1 MAQPPASSTT
11 PRRHRSSGPDV
22 GELIEAFLEG
32 LASGGASTH
41 TLGAYRRDL
50 RGVADRMATTRG
62 FADIAELRLS
72 QVDSVSL
79 EAAMA
84 AWATDHAP
92 ASVAR
97 AWAAWS
103 SFFTYLI
110 SQGIVRANLTEAAQ
124 RPKPPPPSPK
134 LIAGGD
140 VSERLLSA
148 AAMPEPS
155 SPSAW
160 AERDVALVATL
171 GLTGIGVSEVLSL
184 SLGSLRRD
192 SSGSRVFVTGRAGE
206 EQVVTGAP
214 GQNQV
219 VPLQPSL
226 GDLID
231 AYLASR
237 QAWLGSESP
246 DAAFFIDASAQ
257 PMTSSKVQYLIQRL
271 YERSGL
277 DSQVPEGAAVQ
288 ALHATFAAEALAHWA
303 EVLREGLTAPPSARR
318 RRAR

>member
-1 MAQPPASSTT
+1 MAQPAATSIAT
-11 PRRHRSSGPDV
+11 RRRSSGPRV
-22 GELIEAFLEG
+22 GELIEAFLDQ
-32 LASGGASTH
+32 LASGGGSTH

-50 RGVADRMATTRG
+50 RGVADRMATARG
-62 FADIAELRLS
+62 LSDIAELRLS
-72 QVDSVSL
+72 QVDAAGL
-79 EAAMA
+79 EAGMA
-84 AWATDHAP
+84 TWATDHAP

-110 SQGIVRANLTEAAQ
+110 SQGIARANPTEAAE
-124 RPKPPPPSPK
+124 RPKPPPPAPK
-134 LIAGGD
+134 LIAGED

-148 AAMPEPS
+148 AARPEPS

-160 AERDVALVATL
+160 AERDVALVAIL
-171 GLTGIGVSEVLSL
+171 GLTGLGVSELVSL
-184 SLGSLRRD
+184 SLGSLRR
-192 SSGSRVFVTGRAGE
+192 GPAGGL
-206 EQVVTGAP
+206 VLVTGA
-214 GQNQV
+214 GRQDQV
-219 VPLQPSL
+219 VPLQPGL
-226 GDLID
+226 LDLID

-237 QAWLGSESP
+237 RAWLGSEGP
-246 DAAFFIDASAQ
+246 DAALFIDASAQ

-303 EVLREGLTAPPSARR
+303 EVLREGWTAPPSARR
-318 RRAR
+318 RRTR

>member
-1 MAQPPASSTT
+1 MPLPAATSIATG
-11 PRRHRSSGPDV
+11 RRRSSGPRV
-22 GELIEAFLEG
+22 GELIDSFLDQ

-41 TLGAYRRDL
+41 ALGAYRRDL
-50 RGVADRMATTRG
+50 RGVADRLVTAQGLDDVSR
-62 FADIAELRLS
+62 LRLA
-72 QVDSVSL
+72 QVDSAAL

-84 AWATDHAP
+84 TWATDHAP

-110 SQGIVRANLTEAAQ
+110 SQGLARANPTEAAE
-124 RPKPPPPSPK
+124 RPKPPPPAPK

-155 SPSAW
+155 SSSAW

-171 GLTGIGVSEVLSL
+171 GLTGLGVSELLSL

-192 SSGSRVFVTGRAGE
+192 ASGGLVLVTGTAGQD
-206 EQVVTGAP
+206 QVVLHP
-214 GQNQV
+214 G
-219 VPLQPSL
+219 PA
-226 GDLID
+226 DLID

-237 QAWLGSESP
+237 KAWLGSESP

-277 DSQVPEGAAVQ
+277 DSQVPEGSAVL

-303 EVLREGLTAPPSARR
+303 EVLRDTLAPPPTARR

>member
-1 MAQPPASSTT
+1 MAQPAANSIAT
-11 PRRHRSSGPDV
+11 RQRRSSGPRL
-22 GELIEAFLEG
+22 GELIDAFLDQ
-32 LASGGASTH
+32 LASGGVSTH
-41 TLGAYRRDL
+41 TVGAYRRDL
-50 RGVADRMATTRG
+50 RGVAGRLATAQGLDDVSR
-62 FADIAELRLS
+62 LRLS
-72 QVDSVSL
+72 QIDSAAL
-79 EAAMA
+79 EAGMA

-110 SQGIVRANLTEAAQ
+110 SEGIARANPTQVAQ
-124 RPKPPPPSPK
+124 RPKPPPPAPK

-148 AAMPEPS
+148 AAIPEPS

-171 GLTGIGVSEVLSL
+171 GLTGLGVSELVSL
-184 SLGSLRRD
+184 GLGSLRRD
-192 SSGSRVFVTGRAGE
+192 SSGGLVL
-206 EQVVTGAP
+206 VTGAAW
-214 GQNQV
+214 QDQV
-219 VPLQPSL
+219 VPLHPGL
-226 GDLID
+226 ADLID

-237 QAWLGSESP
+237 KAWLGSESA
-246 DAAFFIDASAQ
+246 DAALFIDASAQ

-277 DSQVPEGAAVQ
+277 DSQVPEGTA
-288 ALHATFAAEALAHWA
+288 
-303 EVLREGLTAPPSARR
+303 VLRDALVPPPPG
-318 RRAR
+318 

>member
-1 MAQPPASSTT
+1 MAQPAASSTA
-11 PRRHRSSGPDV
+11 PRRRRSSGPRV
-22 GELIEAFLEG
+22 GELVDAFLDQ

-50 RGVADRMATTRG
+50 VGVAGRMSAAHGLDDVSR
-62 FADIAELRLS
+62 LRLA
-72 QVDSVSL
+72 QVDFVAL
-79 EAAMA
+79 EAGLA

-110 SQGIVRANLTEAAQ
+110 SQGIARANPTEAAQ
-124 RPKPPPPSPK
+124 RPKPPPPAPK

-140 VSERLLSA
+140 VSQRLLSA

-171 GLTGIGVSEVLSL
+171 GLTGLGVSELLSL
-184 SLGSLRRD
+184 NLGSLRRD
-192 SSGSRVFVTGRAGE
+192 SSGGLVL
-206 EQVVTGAP
+206 VTGAA
-214 GQNQV
+214 GQDQM
-219 VPLQPSL
+219 VPLQPGL
-226 GDLID
+226 ADLID

-237 QAWLGSESP
+237 KAWLGSESP
-246 DAAFFIDASAQ
+246 NAAFFIDASAQ

-277 DSQVPEGAAVQ
+277 DSQVPEGTAVQ
-288 ALHATFAAEALAHWA
+288 GLHATFVAEALAHWA
-303 EVLREGLTAPPSARR
+303 EVLEASLSPPPAGRRRSAR
-318 RRAR
+318 

>member
-1 MAQPPASSTT
+1 MAQPAPSS
-11 PRRHRSSGPDV
+11 S
-22 GELIEAFLEG
+22 
-32 LASGGASTH
+32 
-41 TLGAYRRDL
+41 
-50 RGVADRMATTRG
+50 VAG
-62 FADIAELRLS
+62 
-72 QVDSVSL
+72 L
-79 EAAMA
+79 EAGMA
-84 AWATDHAP
+84 AWVTDHAP

-110 SQGIVRANLTEAAQ
+110 SQDIARANPTEAAQ
-124 RPKPPPPSPK
+124 RPKPPPPAPR

-148 AAMPEPS
+148 AAMPESS

-171 GLTGIGVSEVLSL
+171 GLTGLGVSEVVSL
-184 SLGSLRRD
+184 SLGSLRRGP
-192 SSGSRVFVTGRAGE
+192 SGGFVL
-206 EQVVTGAP
+206 VTGAGGQKQVAPLPP
-214 GQNQV
+214 G
-219 VPLQPSL
+219 L

-237 QAWLGSESP
+237 KAWLGSERRG
-246 DAAFFIDASAQ
+246 AALFIDASAQ

-277 DSQVPEGAAVQ
+277 DSQVPEKTAVQ
-288 ALHATFAAEALAHWA
+288 ALHATFVAEALANWA
-303 EVLREGLTAPPSARR
+303 EVLRDALAPPPPGRR

>member
-1 MAQPPASSTT
+1 
-11 PRRHRSSGPDV
+11 
-22 GELIEAFLEG
+22 
-32 LASGGASTH
+32 
-41 TLGAYRRDL
+41 
-50 RGVADRMATTRG
+50 MATAQGLDDVSR
-62 FADIAELRLS
+62 LRVP
-72 QVDSVSL
+72 QVDSAAL

-103 SFFTYLI
+103 SLFAYLI
-110 SQGIVRANLTEAAQ
+110 AEGIARANPTEAAQ
-124 RPKPPPPSPK
+124 RPKPPPPAPK

-171 GLTGIGVSEVLSL
+171 GLTGFGVSEVVSL

-192 SSGSRVFVTGRAGE
+192 PSGGLVL
-206 EQVVTGAP
+206 VTGAG
-214 GQNQV
+214 GQDHV
-219 VPLQPSL
+219 VPLQRGL
-226 GDLID
+226 ADLIE

-237 QAWLGSESP
+237 KAWLGSESP

-257 PMTSSKVQYLIQRL
+257 PMTPSKVQYLIQRL

-277 DSQVPEGAAVQ
+277 GSQVPEGAAVQ
-288 ALHATFAAEALAHWA
+288 ALHATFVAEALSHWA
-303 EVLREGLTAPPSARR
+303 EVLRDGLTTPPPGRR

>member
-1 MAQPPASSTT
+1 MAQPAASSTAA
-11 PRRHRSSGPDV
+11 RRRRSSGPRL
-22 GELIEAFLEG
+22 GELIDAFLDQ

-50 RGVADRMATTRG
+50 RG
-62 FADIAELRLS
+62 IAERLATAQGLEDISRLRLP
-72 QVDSVSL
+72 QVDSVAL
-79 EAAMA
+79 EAGMKG
-84 AWATDHAP
+84 WATNHAP

-110 SQGIVRANLTEAAQ
+110 SQGIARANPTEVAQ
-124 RPKPPPPSPK
+124 RPKPPPPVPK
-134 LIAGGD
+134 LIVGGD

-171 GLTGIGVSEVLSL
+171 GLTGLGVSELLSL
-184 SLGSLRRD
+184 NLGSLRRD
-192 SSGSRVFVTGRAGE
+192 SSGGLVL
-206 EQVVTGAP
+206 VTGAA
-214 GQNQV
+214 GQEQV
-219 VPLQPSL
+219 VPLKPGL

-231 AYLASR
+231 VYLASR
-237 QAWLGSESP
+237 KAWLGSESP
-246 DAAFFIDASAQ
+246 NAALFIDASAQ

-277 DSQVPEGAAVQ
+277 YSQVPEGSAVQ

-303 EVLREGLTAPPSARR
+303 EVLRDTLAPPPTARR

>member
-1 MAQPPASSTT
+1 MAGA
-11 PRRHRSSGPDV
+11 R
-22 GELIEAFLEG
+22 G
-32 LASGGASTH
+32 LG
-41 TLGAYRRDL
+41 
-50 RGVADRMATTRG
+50 
-62 FADIAELRLS
+62 DIAELRLS
-72 QVDSVSL
+72 QVDAAGL
-79 EAAMA
+79 EAGMA
-84 AWATDHAP
+84 TWATDHAP

-110 SQGIVRANLTEAAQ
+110 SEGIARANPTEAAQ
-124 RPKPPPPSPK
+124 RPKPPPPAPK

-171 GLTGIGVSEVLSL
+171 GLTGLGVSELLSL

-192 SSGSRVFVTGRAGE
+192 SSAGL
-206 EQVVTGAP
+206 VLVTGAA
-214 GQNQV
+214 GQEQV
-219 VPLQPSL
+219 VPLQPGL
-226 GDLID
+226 ADLID

-237 QAWLGSESP
+237 KTWLGSESP
-246 DAAFFIDASAQ
+246 DAWFFIDASAQ

-277 DSQVPEGAAVQ
+277 DSQVPEGTAMQ

-303 EVLREGLTAPPSARR
+303 EVLRDALAPPPTGPAP
-318 RRAR
+318 

>member
-1 MAQPPASSTT
+1 MAQPAASSIAT
-11 PRRHRSSGPDV
+11 RRRRASGPDV
-22 GELIEAFLEG
+22 GALIDAFLDQ
-32 LASGGASTH
+32 LASGGASSH
-41 TLGAYRRDL
+41 TVGAYRRDL
-50 RGVADRMATTRG
+50 RGVADRLGTTQGLDDVSR
-62 FADIAELRLS
+62 LRLS
-72 QVDSVSL
+72 QVDAAGL
-79 EAAMA
+79 EAGMA

-110 SQGIVRANLTEAAQ
+110 SQGITRANPTEAAQ
-124 RPKPPPPSPK
+124 RPKPPPSAPR

-160 AERDVALVATL
+160 AERDVALVAML
-171 GLTGIGVSEVLSL
+171 GLTGLGVSELVSL

-192 SSGSRVFVTGRAGE
+192 SGGLVL
-206 EQVVTGAP
+206 VTGA
-214 GQNQV
+214 GSQDQA
-219 VPLQPSL
+219 VPLQPGL
-226 GDLID
+226 ADLIN

-237 QAWLGSESP
+237 KAWLGSERP
-246 DAAFFIDASAQ
+246 DAALFIDASAQ

-277 DSQVPEGAAVQ
+277 DGQVPEGAAVQ
-288 ALHATFAAEALAHWA
+288 ALHATFVAEALAHWA
-303 EVLREGLTAPPSARR
+303 DVLRDALAPPPPGRR

>member
-1 MAQPPASSTT
+1 MDQPAASSVAT
-11 PRRHRSSGPDV
+11 RRRWSSGPRV
-22 GELIEAFLEG
+22 GELIDAFPDQ

-41 TLGAYRRDL
+41 LPWDL
-50 RGVADRMATTRG
+50 RGVADRLAIAQG
-62 FADIAELRLS
+62 LDDISGLRLP
-72 QVDSVSL
+72 QVDSAAL
-79 EAAMA
+79 EEGMA

-110 SQGIVRANLTEAAQ
+110 SQGIARANPTEMAE
-124 RPKPPPPSPK
+124 RPKPPPPAPR
-134 LIAGGD
+134 LIPGGD

-171 GLTGIGVSEVLSL
+171 GLTGLGVSEVLSL
-184 SLGSLRRD
+184 SFGSLRRD
-192 SSGSRVFVTGRAGE
+192 SSGGLVLVTGPAG
-206 EQVVTGAP
+206 QD
-214 GQNQV
+214 QV
-219 VPLQPSL
+219 VPLQVVPFQPGL
-226 GDLID
+226 AEMID
-231 AYLASR
+231 AYLAGR
-237 QAWLGSESP
+237 KAWLGSEWP
-246 DAAFFIDASAQ
+246 DAALFVDASAQ

-277 DSQVPEGAAVQ
+277 DSQVPEGTAVQ
-288 ALHATFAAEALAHWA
+288 ALHATFVAEALAHWA
-303 EVLREGLTAPPSARR
+303 EVLRDALAPVPPARR

>member
-1 MAQPPASSTT
+1 MAQPASSTP
-11 PRRHRSSGPDV
+11 PRRRRSSGPALGD
-22 GELIEAFLEG
+22 LIGAFLDQ

-50 RGVADRMATTRG
+50 QGVADRLATSHG
-62 FADIAELRLS
+62 LDDVSRLGLP
-72 QVDSVSL
+72 QVDSAAL
-79 EAAMA
+79 EAGMA
-84 AWATDHAP
+84 AWAMDHAP

-103 SFFTYLI
+103 SFFNYLI
-110 SQGIVRANLTEAAQ
+110 SQGIARTNPTEAAQ
-124 RPKPPPPSPK
+124 RPKPPPPAPK

-171 GLTGIGVSEVLSL
+171 GLTGLGVSDLLSL
-184 SLGSLRRD
+184 SLGSLHRGP
-192 SSGSRVFVTGRAGE
+192 SGGLVL
-206 EQVVTGAP
+206 VTGAA
-214 GQNQV
+214 GQDQV
-219 VPLQPSL
+219 VPLQPGL
-226 GDLID
+226 ADLID

-237 QAWLGSESP
+237 KAWLGPESP
-246 DAAFFIDASAQ
+246 DAALFIDASAQ

-277 DSQVPEGAAVQ
+277 DSQVPEGTAVQ
-288 ALHATFAAEALAHWA
+288 ALYATFVAEALARWA
-303 EVLREGLTAPPSARR
+303 EALKASLSPPPAGQHALRR
-318 RRAR
+318 

>member
-1 MAQPPASSTT
+1 MAQPALSSTT
-11 PRRHRSSGPDV
+11 PRRRRSSGASV
-22 GELIEAFLEG
+22 GELIDVFLDQ

-41 TLGAYRRDL
+41 TFGAYRRDL
-50 RGVADRMATTRG
+50 RGVADRLAAARG
-62 FADIAELRLS
+62 LDDVSRLRLS
-72 QVDSVSL
+72 QVDSAAL
-79 EAAMA
+79 EAGMA

-110 SQGIVRANLTEAAQ
+110 SHGIARANPTDAAH
-124 RPKPPPPSPK
+124 RPKPPPPAPR

-160 AERDVALVATL
+160 AERDVALVAIL
-171 GLTGIGVSEVLSL
+171 GLTGLGVSELVSL

-192 SSGSRVFVTGRAGE
+192 SSGGLALVTRSAG
-206 EQVVTGAP
+206 QDH
-214 GQNQV
+214 V
-219 VPLQPSL
+219 VPLQPGL

-237 QAWLGSESP
+237 KAWLGSERP
-246 DAAFFIDASAQ
+246 DAELFIDASAQ

-288 ALHATFAAEALAHWA
+288 ALHATFVAEALAHWA

>member
-1 MAQPPASSTT
+1 MAHPAATSIAA
-11 PRRHRSSGPDV
+11 RRRRSSGPLV
-22 GELIEAFLEG
+22 GGLIDAFLDQ

-50 RGVADRMATTRG
+50 RGVADRMAG
-62 FADIAELRLS
+62 AQGLDDVSGLRLS
-72 QVDSVSL
+72 QVDSAAL
-79 EAAMA
+79 EAGMA

-110 SQGIVRANLTEAAQ
+110 SEGIARANPTEAAE
-124 RPKPPPPSPK
+124 RPKPPPPAPK
-134 LIAGGD
+134 VIAGGD

-171 GLTGIGVSEVLSL
+171 GLTGLGVSELLSL

-192 SSGSRVFVTGRAGE
+192 SSGLVL
-206 EQVVTGAP
+206 VTGAA
-214 GQNQV
+214 GQDQV
-219 VPLQPSL
+219 VPLQPAL
-226 GDLID
+226 AYLID
-231 AYLASR
+231 VYLASR
-237 QAWLGSESP
+237 RAWLGSESP
-246 DAAFFIDASAQ
+246 DAALFIDASAQ

-277 DSQVPEGAAVQ
+277 GSQVPEGTAVH
-288 ALHATFAAEALAHWA
+288 ALHATFVAEALVHWA
-303 EVLREGLTAPPSARR
+303 EVLRDG
-318 RRAR
+318 